1 MIKLV
6 LSGVIT
12 LCLLVGLSVAF
23 NLHTIPTV
31 DGNLPHSYAPK
42 ENMLAKVE
50 WENTL
55 KRVPAYYQP
64 PKPQKKKPAKRRA
77 AKVRKKSLKDAA
89 LIGVLASDTPQA
101 ILLLPGAKEVKYLNI
116 GDSWLKPWVLEKVL
130 SDYIVWSNSQT
141 NEKQKQKLF

>member
-1 MIKLV
+1 
-6 LSGVIT
+6 
-12 LCLLVGLSVAF
+12 
-23 NLHTIPTV
+23 
-31 DGNLPHSYAPK
+31 
-42 ENMLAKVE
+42 
-50 WENTL
+50 
-55 KRVPAYYQP
+55 VPAYYQP
-64 PKPQKKKPAKRRA
+64 PKPQKKKPAKKRA

-116 GDSWLKPWVLEKVL
+116 GDSWLEPWVLEKVL